1 MPAPTNLA
9 ASSTGQPD
17 VILDFIFDHGML
29 FIRLENIGE
38 GPATH
43 VTTAFAPVFRGLDGT
58 RDMTSLALF
67 KGIEYFAPARR
78 IDVFM
83 DTSEAFFR
91 RNEPTKIIVTLSYRN
106 HANVPMMK
114 QIVHDLGIYRDLP
127 YLARPQGQFP
137 TTPSL

>member
-1 MPAPTNLA
+1 MPDPTTLA

-17 VILDFIFDHGML
+17 VILDFIFDQGLL

-38 GPATH
+38 GPAIH
-43 VTTAFAPVFRGLDGT
+43 VTTTLAPTFRGLDGS

-67 KGIEYFAPARR
+67 KGIEYFAPGRR

-83 DTSEAFFR
+83 DSSEAFFR
-91 RNEPTKIIVTLSYRN
+91 RNEPTRIIVTLNYRN
-106 HANVPMMK
+106 FANVPLMK

-127 YLARPQGQFP
+127 YLARPQGPFS
-137 TTPSL
+137 TPPSP